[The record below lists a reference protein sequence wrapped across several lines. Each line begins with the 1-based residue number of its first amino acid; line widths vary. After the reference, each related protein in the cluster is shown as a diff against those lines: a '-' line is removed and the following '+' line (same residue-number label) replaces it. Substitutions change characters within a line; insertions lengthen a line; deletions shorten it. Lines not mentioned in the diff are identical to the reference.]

1 MTDKQNLT
9 TAEAAEYFGVTRAT
23 IGIWLNEGILKGFKI
38 GKGKYW
44 RIPLDEVE
52 RLAREKFGDGTS

>member
-1 MTDKQNLT
+1 MTEQHLLT
-9 TAEAAEYFGVTRAT
+9 TRQTAEYFGVTRAT
-23 IGIWLNEGILKGFKI
+23 IRIWLNEGVLTGIKI

-52 RLAREKFGDGTS
+52 RLAREKYGD